1 MTTLAAMVADL
12 QSEVPAVDGIPT
24 TAQYNQAVEEA
35 VIDFSRRC
43 GLIKISSLSI
53 ISGTATYSLA
63 TDFLKLI
70 ALDALVGIDGVI
82 VSDKLIPVSK
92 NFEEEHTIV
101 NKQITFYPTP
111 QYTMTRYYKYKM
123 QWVATAGDYT
133 TLGEDE
139 AQIVLLLAKSKALMK
154 ITNDQAGD
162 NIKYSFGAVSEDL
175 GGASDTSRKN
185 ANDAEKEYL
194 DACKSYNGTYATA

>member
-12 QSEVPAVDGIPT
+12 QSEVPAVDGTPT

-43 GLIKISSLSI
+43 GLIKIGSLSI

-63 TDFLKLI
+63 TDFLKMI
-70 ALDALVGIDGVI
+70 NLDALVGIDGVI
-82 VSDKLIPVSK
+82 VTDRLIPVSK
-92 NFEEEHTIV
+92 DFEEEHTIV

-111 QYTMTRYYKYKM
+111 QYTMTRYYRYKM
-123 QWVATAGDYT
+123 AWVATTGDYT

-139 AQIVLLLAKSKALMK
+139 AQIVLLLAKSKCLMK
-154 ITNDQAGD
+154 IANDQAGD

-185 ANDAEKEYL
+185 ANDAEREYL
-194 DACKSYNGTYATA
+194 DACKAYNGTYATA